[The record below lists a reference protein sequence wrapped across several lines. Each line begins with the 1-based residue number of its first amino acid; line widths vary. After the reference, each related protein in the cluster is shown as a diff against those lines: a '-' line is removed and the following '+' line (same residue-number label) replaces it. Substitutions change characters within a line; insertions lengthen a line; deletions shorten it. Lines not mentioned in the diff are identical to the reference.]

1 MKHIK
6 LLTAILAA
14 IVIVLLAFIVSPI
27 LNLQEYSAEQ
37 ENIRK
42 VPETINEESENTGKE
57 PEIINSNQLIFNLKY
72 EQHLIPYPYTYEYME
87 ETRTFEFQKM
97 IETAKVAASEFDKG
111 NLTYVSNYK
120 DEHGKAPLYKG
131 ETTDKNGRLRGA
143 AAPAYEDLNN
153 AEEFDYLPDGTLV
166 RVLEECVAE
175 NSGFSKVYS
184 IKDQREYYIPHK
196 YIEWQRRLLKVEKV
210 IVVDLKNQTIA
221 ALENNIHLKYFKDSN
236 TYLKNDWEIVSYSKC
251 TTGKL
256 GTYHQPTP
264 EGYFYA
270 IEKKPFFYYLADGT
284 NIIAGKEPWA
294 IRFTAG
300 AYIHGMSL
308 GEYSP
313 AIGTVPL
320 SHKCVRNYTSH
331 AKFLYDWY
339 EEDKTIVTVIN

>member
-14 IVIVLLAFIVSPI
+14 IVIVLLAFIVFPI
-27 LNLQEYSAEQ
+27 LKHQEYSSEQ
-37 ENIRK
+37 ENIREK
-42 VPETINEESENTGKE
+42 
-57 PEIINSNQLIFNLKY
+57 PEIIISNQLIFNLKY
-72 EQHLIPYPYTYEYME
+72 EKYLLSYPYSYEYKG

-97 IETAKVAASEFDKG
+97 IETAKVAASEFEKG
-111 NLTYVSNYK
+111 SLTYVSNYK

-131 ETTDKNGRLRGA
+131 KMTDKNGGLRGA

-153 AEEFDYLPDGTLV
+153 MEEFDYLPDGTLV
-166 RVLEECVAE
+166 RILEESVAE
-175 NSGFSKVYS
+175 NSGFSKIYS

-221 ALENNIHLKYFKDSN
+221 ALENNIHLKYFKASN

-284 NIIAGKEPWA
+284 NIVAGKEPWA

-331 AKFLYDWY
+331 ARFLYDWY
-339 EEDKTIVTVIN
+339 EENKTIVTVIN